1 MDNDRNWRFRLELCN
16 QVFKLSESNSNQS
29 FYKKSIYDGSF
40 NVQVAA
46 LVPLCS
52 SEEVLAHLAPLCLLL
67 VNDRVSEVTK
77 RVSKVIICKQAM
89 VNNN

>member
-16 QVFKLSESNSNQS
+16 QVKSEENPLLIKIFSYGFDLIMN
-29 FYKKSIYDGSF
+29 IYALK
-40 NVQVAA
+40 VAA

-67 VNDRVSEVTK
+67 VNDRVSEVMMGCFQSHK
-77 RVSKVIICKQAM
+77 L
-89 VNNN
+89 